1 MGFWPRLLSRDGGSG
16 CLDGPRQRLVP
27 VPDSALAAIR
37 EYLTRG
43 RTLLVGERE
52 HARVLVNQRGEALTR
67 QGLYKIIQRPYR
79 DAWSA
84 DDVSTRVTAAAS
96 LTPRIAPTG
105 WLD

>member
-1 MGFWPRLLSRDGGSG
+1 
-16 CLDGPRQRLVP
+16 VP

-67 QGLYKIIQRPYR
+67 QGLYKIIQRHAR
-79 DAWSA
+79 
-84 DDVSTRVTAAAS
+84 TAGLTDQINPRTLRHTCATHLLASGGELATLQAMLGHTDIATTQLYTNLPQAA
-96 LTPRIAPTG
+96 
-105 WLD
+105 